1 MTMKLR
7 LDDVKQ
13 AQNNIK
19 EVVRRTPLVYSSTFT
34 KLTGYNVYIKCE
46 NKQKTGAFK
55 LRGAY
60 NKIVSLS
67 EEERKKGVI
76 ASSAG
81 NHAQGVAYAAS
92 AFGINSTIVM
102 PATAPLA
109 KVNATKG
116 YGANV
121 IQCGEVYDECYIK
134 ALQTQKENGY
144 TFIHPFDDEQVI
156 AGQGTIG
163 LEILEDIDNVDAIVV
178 PVGGGG
184 LISGIALAAKSIK
197 PNVKIIGVQPSII
210 ASSKESLNKEKII
223 TLPGVKS
230 LADGI
235 SVSTPGKIT
244 FEYMSKYV
252 DDIVTVSEDEIAYS
266 VFCLLERGKLLAE
279 GAGAAAMAA
288 ILSDKINIKGK
299 NIVSLISGGNIDIAT
314 VSKIIDRELIRLK
327 RRLRFLVEIK
337 DRVGQLSGI
346 INEIVSM
353 GGNVVKLR
361 QDTNW
366 NKKGLDYVNVMFE
379 IELQTVE
386 QSKELIDNLK
396 EKGYKLEILS

>member
-1 MTMKLR
+1 MKLR

-210 ASSKESLNKEKII
+210 ASSKESLDKGKIV

-266 VFCLLERGKLLAE
+266 VFCLLERG
-279 GAGAAAMAA
+279 
-288 ILSDKINIKGK
+288 
-299 NIVSLISGGNIDIAT
+299 
-314 VSKIIDRELIRLK
+314 
-327 RRLRFLVEIK
+327 
-337 DRVGQLSGI
+337 
-346 INEIVSM
+346 
-353 GGNVVKLR
+353 
-361 QDTNW
+361 
-366 NKKGLDYVNVMFE
+366 
-379 IELQTVE
+379 
-386 QSKELIDNLK
+386 
-396 EKGYKLEILS
+396 